1 VPEPITQQ
9 RQRGRRLLARTTQLS
24 GNHRRTRLRG
34 RRWLGCACLVPV
46 MAVGC
51 GTENAPAQPT
61 ALTPI
66 SGAHIEQFNLTSGG
80 FQRTYFLQIPNAA
93 GERPLVIVLHGAD
106 SSPQGAYSTSNFA
119 QIGLS
124 RGWLVAYPAG
134 YEGTWNEGAGG
145 TPARRAG
152 VNDVAFVQAMIEQIE
167 ARYAVN
173 RAEIV
178 ASGISNG
185 ALMVELLGCRLA
197 GTIDLIV
204 PVEGELPAT
213 VSPTCHPAKPI
224 SVLEVHGT
232 ADETI
237 PYGGGHFDGV
247 GGGTTVLSAP
257 ASVARWAKLNSCA
270 TRPSVMNV
278 PGRKLT
284 TYAACRDDVLT
295 RLLTVIGGA
304 HVFPPDIGQLV
315 TAVLGQTSRRASP
328 KST

>member
-1 VPEPITQQ
+1 MPRASQ
-9 RQRGRRLLARTTQLS
+9 RHTAFMSRLLRERLL
-24 GNHRRTRLRG
+24 TRLPSAR
-34 RRWLGCACLVPV
+34 CLAFALLATALV
-46 MAVGC
+46 VGC
-51 GTENAPAQPT
+51 GTGSAPAQPT
-61 ALTPI
+61 TINALP
-66 SGAHIEQFNLTSGG
+66 GAQIEQFNLTSGG
-80 FQRTYFLQIPNAA
+80 FQRTYFLQTTNAA

-119 QIGLS
+119 QIGLEK
-124 RGWLVAYPAG
+124 GWLVAYPAG

-152 VNDVAFVQAMIEQIE
+152 VDDVAFIEAMIEQIE
-167 ARYAVN
+167 AHYLVN

-185 ALMVELLGCRLA
+185 ALMAELLGCRLA
-197 GTIDLIV
+197 GTIDLVV
-204 PVEGELPAT
+204 PVEGELPAS

-257 ASVARWAKLNSCA
+257 ASVARWAKLNSCR
-270 TRPSVMNV
+270 TRPSVTTVRGRNV
-278 PGRKLT
+278 T
-284 TYAACRDDVLT
+284 TYTACRDDVLT
-295 RLLTVIGGA
+295 RLVTVIGGA

-315 TAVLGQTSRRASP
+315 YAALGQASRRASSGQP
-328 KST
+328 GS